1 VEIRTCRAPM
11 SLRRGRTEATAR
23 RSAFT
28 LIELLAVI
36 AILGMFA
43 SVATVV
49 VRGSISAARH
59 QLDWQ
64 RLRSMDVTLR
74 AQCRRLK
81 RPATLQV
88 DLDTGNWERHMV
100 GMQSLRLIETT
111 SLDEVSNR
119 GQVVRT
125 GQATLFYRAD
135 GTSDSYAVRLNGDI
149 DNQWRLSCGGSGQ
162 WVEGVSRDTVRA
174 LQRVQ

>member
-1 VEIRTCRAPM
+1 MEIRTCRAPM
-11 SLRRGRTEATAR
+11 SLRPSRTEAGVT

-28 LIELLAVI
+28 LIELLAVV

-59 QLDWQ
+59 QLEWQ
-64 RLRSMDVTLR
+64 RLQSMDATLR

-81 RPATLQV
+81 QPATLQV
-88 DLDTGNWERHMV
+88 DLDTGMWERHMA
-100 GMQSLRLIETT
+100 GMQPLSLMEIS
-111 SLDEVSNR
+111 SLDAITNR
-119 GQVVRT
+119 GQVIRT

-135 GTSDSYAVRLNGDI
+135 GTSDSYAVRLDGDP
-149 DNQWRLSCGGSGQ
+149 DNQWRLTCGGTGQ
-162 WVEGVSRDTVRA
+162 WVEGVSHDTIRA
-174 LQRVQ
+174 LQRGQ

>member
-1 VEIRTCRAPM
+1 M
-11 SLRRGRTEATAR
+11 SRRPRRTETTAK

-43 SVATVV
+43 SVATLS

-59 QLDWQ
+59 QLEWQ
-64 RLRSMDVTLR
+64 RLQSMDVTLR

-81 RPATLQV
+81 QPATIQV
-88 DLDTGNWERHMV
+88 DLDTGTWERHMA
-100 GMQSLRLIETT
+100 GMQPLRLIETA
-111 SLDEVSNR
+111 SLNQVSNR
-119 GQVVRT
+119 GQVIRT

-135 GTSDSYAVRLNGDI
+135 GTSDSYAVRMNGDT
-149 DNQWRLSCGGSGQ
+149 DSQWRLSCGGTGQ
-162 WVEGVSRDTVRA
+162 WVEGVSHDTVRA
-174 LQRVQ
+174 LQRGQ